1 MDTTCTRIFGIDV
14 GHRVMRHESKC
25 AHVHGHRYGIEVTCA
40 APALDAV
47 GRVVD
52 FSVVKQ
58 VVGTWLDDNLDHG
71 YAHHPDDPVGVYLHG
86 QGQKTFA
93 MPAEYGE
100 PTAENMA
107 RLVGAVAG
115 HLLAGH
121 GIRVARVR
129 VYETPNC
136 WADWEGARHD

>member
-25 AHVHGHRYGIEVTCA
+25 AHVHGHRYGIEVTCS
-40 APALDAV
+40 APQLDSV

-52 FSVVKQ
+52 FSVVKEL
-58 VVGTWLDDNLDHG
+58 VGAWLDHHLDHG
-71 YAHHPDDPVGVYLHG
+71 YAHHPDDPVGAYLAG
-86 QGQKTFA
+86 IGQKTYA

-100 PTAENMA
+100 PTAENIA
-107 RLVGAVAG
+107 RLVARTAGKLLLGYGIAVT
-115 HLLAGH
+115 H
-121 GIRVARVR
+121 VR

-136 WADWEGARHD
+136 WADWRKGE